1 MKKRLGLPILMG
13 RPPRGVNL
21 TPTGYVLMDG
31 TPYDPVKR
39 KQENE
44 RAKAERKKLRKE
56 HVEDEEQEATVLG
69 GGRGGRGRCGGR
81 RGGHETMYDYNMN
94 LAMEEH
100 LPAPHIIQV
109 PI

>member
-21 TPTGYVLMDG
+21 TSTGYVLQDG

-44 RAKAERKKLRKE
+44 RAKAMRKGSIQ
-56 HVEDEEQEATVLG
+56 DPWPYTVQASAFGSDLG
-69 GGRGGRGRCGGR
+69 R
-81 RGGHETMYDYNMN
+81 H
-94 LAMEEH
+94 H
-100 LPAPHIIQV
+100 APPRTHPGQWRL
-109 PI
+109 